1 MRWVASWL
9 TVMTGLEEQN
19 SVPSRIAVVPGSLR
33 RPPSY
38 PADLRRSFP
47 PSCPLAAVWP
57 IASQPLAPTSN
68 YADVVFALINLF
80 IHLLSQKPRSMYC
93 SLLDMPGKLF
103 LFRPSAD
110 DSECTQLAICKR
122 VSIWRP
128 SYQGTGRCRLICEQ
142 VLPGF
147 TISEFHGIAFVAAT
161 HDAETIK

>member
-1 MRWVASWL
+1 MKTTIISC
-9 TVMTGLEEQN
+9 G
-19 SVPSRIAVVPGSLR
+19 P
-33 RPPSY
+33 
-38 PADLRRSFP
+38 RRSFP

-57 IASQPLAPTSN
+57 IASLPLAPRSN
-68 YADVVFALINLF
+68 YPDFVFALITVINLI
-80 IHLLSQKPRSMYC
+80 IHFLSQKPRSMYC
-93 SLLDMPGKLF
+93 SLLGMPGNLF

-110 DSECTQLAICKR
+110 DSECTQLAVCKR